1 MQIKKAVI
9 PVAGLGTRFLPA
21 TKAIPKEMLTI
32 VDRPTIQYIVEEVV
46 ASGIKEVVLVTASG
60 KSAIENHFDYSFE
73 LETLLSQKGKFDL
86 LREVRH
92 ISRLIE
98 VVSVRQKE
106 PLGLGHAVMVT
117 EPVVRD
123 EPFVVV
129 LGDDLVDSEVP
140 CVFQMLQVF
149 GKYRESVVAVQ
160 KVPPEEVHRYGIVEG
175 EEVEEGIFRVDRLVE
190 KPAPGTTRSNLAII
204 GRYVL
209 RPEIYGS
216 LHRTLPGIGGE
227 IQLTDALDNL
237 RKERALYAYAFE
249 GRRFDAGDKFGY
261 LQATVNL
268 ALEHPELGGR
278 FEMYLRD
285 LLENL
290 QDR

>member
-1 MQIKKAVI
+1 MEIKKAVV

-73 LETLLSQKGKFDL
+73 LETFLAQKGKLDL

-117 EPVVRD
+117 ENVIGP

-129 LGDDLVDSEVP
+129 LGDDLVDAEVP
-140 CVFQMLQVF
+140 CVYQMLRVF
-149 GKYRESVVAVQ
+149 EKYQEAVVAVQ
-160 KVPPEEVHRYGIVEG
+160 RVPMEETHRYGIVEG
-175 EEVEEGIFRVDRLVE
+175 EEVEEGIFKVSRLIE
-190 KPAPGTTRSNLAII
+190 KPPPGTTRSNLAII

-209 RPEIYGS
+209 RPEIYDC
-216 LHRTLPGIGGE
+216 LHRTLPGVGGE
-227 IQLTDALDNL
+227 IQLTDALDML
-237 RKERALYAYAFE
+237 RKERGLYAYEFE
-249 GRRFDAGDKFGY
+249 GKRFDAGDKFGY
-261 LQATVNL
+261 LQATINFAV
-268 ALEHPELGGR
+268 EHPELGAKFR
-278 FEMYLRD
+278 KFLKEVVERL
-285 LLENL
+285 
-290 QDR
+290 